1 MPRASGQKDYLS
13 LIKGL
18 NTESSALTF
27 PEGFTAGELN
37 FVINKDG
44 LIRKRRLGF
53 EELVTPFVVTG
64 GFAAVENVFYW
75 RGPSL
80 VCLTVTDDTP
90 QTKLRFHAVDDD
102 FTFIAELAI
111 SSAVV
116 KTQIAET
123 TNYLVITT
131 DQGTNPIMCEYKELT
146 KEIFVSSIK
155 VNVRDFELVDDG
167 LEISENPSSLSDNHK
182 YNLFNADWHLTR
194 ADVEDNKIEKLV
206 TTAFKDYTNAEAGE
220 GGNGYYPSNAQVASI
235 GVIIDETGDTV
246 FSAKD
251 VEGANFGNSKA
262 GRGHYVYDI
271 NNFDRTSKLSSPE
284 DDGAPSTTLVPIGT
298 INFAGTP
305 TYSPDEPDV
314 IDPTDPNTPSGGG
327 GVPPYKPPYD
337 EFLDPE

>member
-1 MPRASGQKDYLS
+1 MRASGQKDYLS

-18 NTESSALTF
+18 NTETSALAF
-27 PEGFTAGELN
+27 PESFTSDELN

-53 EELVTPFVVTG
+53 QDLVTPFVITG

-80 VCLTVTDDTP
+80 VCVTVTDDTP

-102 FTFIAELAI
+102 FTFIAEVTI

-116 KTQIAET
+116 KTQISET
-123 TNYLVITT
+123 TNFLVITT
-131 DQGTNPIMCEYKELT
+131 DQGTNPVMCEYKELT
-146 KEIFVSSIK
+146 KEIFVSSVK

-167 LEISENPSSLSDNHK
+167 LEISEQPINLSDNHK

-194 ADVEDNKIEKLV
+194 ADLEDNKTEKLV
-206 TTAFKDYTNAEAGE
+206 TTAFKDFTGV
-220 GGNGYYPSNAQVASI
+220 YPSNAQVASV
-235 GVIIDETGDTV
+235 GVIIDEGGDTV
-246 FSAKD
+246 FSSKD
-251 VEGANFGNSKA
+251 VKGANFGNSKA

-271 NNFDRTSKLSSPE
+271 NDFNRDAKLLNPE
-284 DDGAPSTTLVPIGT
+284 EDGAPSTTLVPIGT
-298 INFAGTP
+298 INFSGTP
-305 TYSPDEPDV
+305 TYNPDEPDV
-314 IDPTDPNTPSGGG
+314 IDPEDPDTPSGGG
-327 GVPPYKPPYD
+327 GIPPYKPPFD